1 MKRNVIAR
9 VHSERTRAFDWRPPV
24 IAFLK
29 NEPVM
34 VLMGVRAVLYILG
47 AVAGIRLEPEMGEAI
62 VGILFGLLGIDAAT
76 SAAARAKVSP
86 VGKLPG

>member
-1 MKRNVIAR
+1 M
-9 VHSERTRAFDWRPPV
+9 

-34 VLMGVRAVLYILG
+34 VLYAVRAIIYVLG
-47 AVAGIRLEPEMGEAI
+47 AVAGIRLEPEMSEAI

-86 VGKLPG
+86 VGK